1 MNKYKK
7 ISHEIAARIWC
18 KPTCENKIFDHEI
31 AQSFATILYD
41 IFTHIDD
48 IIEREMRNLNDIKDK
63 NSPGHCMALG
73 AFETAK
79 NIQDFCINI

>member
-1 MNKYKK
+1 
-7 ISHEIAARIWC
+7 
-18 KPTCENKIFDHEI
+18 
-31 AQSFATILYD
+31 
-41 IFTHIDD
+41 
-48 IIEREMRNLNDIKDK
+48 MRNLNDIKDK